1 MLVVTE
7 LTSSTVSVLE
17 VIQTLQQPHTL
28 LASRRRTHFH
38 GRPRE
43 ARSSRKVPRRAR
55 TLFRARP
62 GKKTILAV
70 GIRSFT
76 NDAADA
82 SARKA
87 E

>member
-28 LASRRRTHFH
+28 LASHRRTYFH

-62 GKKTILAV
+62 GEKTILAV
-70 GIRSFT
+70 GI
-76 NDAADA
+76 
-82 SARKA
+82 
-87 E
+87 

>member
-17 VIQTLQQPHTL
+17 VSQTLQQSHTL
-28 LASRRRTHFH
+28 LASSRRTHVH
-38 GRPRE
+38 RRPRE